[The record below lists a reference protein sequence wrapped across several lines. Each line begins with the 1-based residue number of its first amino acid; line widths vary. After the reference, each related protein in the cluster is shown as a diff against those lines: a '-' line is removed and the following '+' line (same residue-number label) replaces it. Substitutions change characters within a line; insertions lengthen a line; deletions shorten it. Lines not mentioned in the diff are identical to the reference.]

1 MKQTENRRK
10 YTFDPEKLRAARRRH
25 LINIIILSVI
35 TLISLAAAALI
46 VIWRLAEEGSFGDDE
61 EILYTRQEVETQTRE
76 ASSQAREQ
84 VLSEIRDGL
93 EKGDSVLMTLRNVY
107 KDQIVIMEDG
117 QYYFYEKNRDL
128 VKNPFKADDFTIR
141 SDGFIQYDGDEDVT
155 ISNGVDVSA
164 EDGDIEWDKVV
175 EDKVS
180 FAMIELGGR
189 GDSGTF
195 TQDSQ
200 FAANVAGAAGQD
212 IDVGVIYDMNASST
226 DEASED
232 AQTVLDTISAYK
244 DQITL
249 PVAVH
254 VAIPEDNDR
263 TAALSADQYT
273 KCVETFCEA
282 LEDAG
287 YETEIFGETAA
298 FCRMLDLEK
307 LEEYGKW
314 VADDDGELYFPYAFT
329 CWQYSTTG
337 AVGGISGEVNLDV
350 RVSYTYVSSTISST
364 STSETSEEAQAAST
378 ASTGASSGK

>member
-10 YTFDPEKLRAARRRH
+10 YTFDPEKLRSARKRH
-25 LINIIILSVI
+25 LINIIILSLI
-35 TLISLAAAALI
+35 TLVSLAAAALI
-46 VIWRLAEEGSFGDDE
+46 IVWHIAEEGGFDDDD

-76 ASSQAREQ
+76 ASSQARDE

-107 KDQIVIMEDG
+107 KDQVVVMEDG
-117 QYYFYEKNRDL
+117 QYYFYDKDRDL
-128 VKNPFKADDFTIR
+128 MKNPFKADDFTIR
-141 SDGFIQYDGDEDVT
+141 SDGFVQYDGDEDVT
-155 ISNGVDVSA
+155 VSNGIDVSSD
-164 EDGDIEWDKVV
+164 DGDIEWDKVV

-189 GDSGTF
+189 GENGSF
-195 TQDSQ
+195 AQDER
-200 FAANVAGAAGQD
+200 FETNVNGASGQD
-212 IDVGVIYDMNASST
+212 IDVGVIYDMNVSSA
-226 DEASED
+226 DEAAED
-232 AQTVLDTISAYK
+232 AQTVVNAISACR

-254 VAIPEDNDR
+254 VSVPDENSR
-263 TAALSADQYT
+263 AASLSTSDYT
-273 KCVETFCEA
+273 DCVETFCEA

-287 YETEIFGETAA
+287 YDTEIFGETVA
-298 FCRMLDLEK
+298 FFQMLDLEK

-350 RVSYTYVSSTISST
+350 RVSYTFVSSTIT
-364 STSETSEEAQAAST
+364 PDTSETSEEAQT
-378 ASTGASSGK
+378 ASTGSASQ